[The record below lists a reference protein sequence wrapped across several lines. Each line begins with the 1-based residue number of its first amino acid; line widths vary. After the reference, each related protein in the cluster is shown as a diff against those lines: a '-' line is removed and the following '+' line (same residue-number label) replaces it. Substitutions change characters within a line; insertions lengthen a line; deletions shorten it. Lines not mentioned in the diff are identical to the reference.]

1 MPEENIARGN
11 SKIYKQAAEL
21 FDRQTH
27 YPLSDAIGFIKEMP
41 TRKFDET
48 VEVNFRLG
56 VDPRHADQQVRGTV
70 VLPHGLGKSM
80 RIVVFAKGDAA
91 AAAEAAGANFVGAE
105 DLVQKVNDGWTD
117 FDVAIASPDMMGQV
131 GRLGRVLGPR
141 GLMPNPKS
149 GTVTP
154 DVGRAVEEAKA
165 GRVEFR
171 IDKTSNIHTPVG
183 KVSFDEQRL
192 VENAQALID
201 AIVRARPA
209 AAKGQYLRSVTVS
222 TTMGPGIRLDRGTL
236 AN

>member
-1 MPEENIARGN
+1 MARGK
-11 SKIYKQAAEL
+11 SKIYQQSSEL
-21 FDRQTH
+21 FDRQTQ
-27 YPLSDAIGFIKEMP
+27 YPLGDAVEILKKMP

-48 VEVNFRLG
+48 VELTFRLG

-70 VLPHGLGKSM
+70 ALPHGLGKEV
-80 RIVVFAKGDAA
+80 RIAVFAKGDQA
-91 AAAEAAGANFVGAE
+91 AAAEAAGADVVGAE
-105 DLVQKVNDGWTD
+105 DLVEKVNGGWTD
-117 FDVAIASPDMMGQV
+117 FDVAIATPDMMGLV

-154 DVGRAVEEAKA
+154 DVARAVDEAKA

-171 IDKTSNIHTPVG
+171 VDKTSNVHSPVG
-183 KVSFDEQRL
+183 KASFDAQRL
-192 VENAQALID
+192 VDNAQAVID

-209 AAKGQYLRSVTVS
+209 AAKGQYLRSVTLS
-222 TTMGPGIRLDRGTL
+222 TTMGPGIRLDRATF